1 LPRIPRIKARASR
14 DNLRHP
20 WLICALISVAA
31 LASPAPSSTVQ
42 DAERAFEQLRYLK
55 DQIDVTGFRG
65 ADRNSHGV
73 SRSRM
78 WSDFRSSL
86 PKVQEM
92 LSRIQVEGLSEE
104 DRSAVTAMRRALDEF
119 QTGLSGL
126 SDGTPH
132 RAPSDCGTPAE
143 NSMRLDEL
151 TLRTYA
157 CFGSAARNIKH
168 EGKVLDRLSV
178 LGLLPR
184 TTDPQ
189 ARRRLFLSLAPVWSS
204 VNGDGGA
211 ASPYRRIVQ
220 LRASSWRK
228 GDSPFQEKARA
239 LGVELPVLEHWLT
252 AILRTWRDE
261 TPGDGTIDPWDFH
274 YLAGRASRL
283 VSPHIPKSRLRWL
296 NDRYYRGLG
305 ADVRDLNVN
314 YDLQPRSDKEPVA
327 FTTFGARNREIDGR
341 WHSGEFWVFA
351 SYRTGGLDNL
361 SELLHE
367 TGHAIHL
374 GGIRTRPAFQ
384 DWPDSD
390 TFTEA
395 LADVAAFDLYE
406 PEWQRKYL
414 GVSAAPA
421 DSLRAKYAAVVMD
434 IAWALFEMR
443 LHRDPAADPNRIWTD
458 LTQEFFHIRPQQ
470 ELSWWAMRGQLVNSP
485 GYMVNYALGSIL
497 TADLRARIREL
508 RGPRAVIGD
517 DPGLYPWL
525 LRNLYRFGL
534 ARPSRTVIEEFLGRP
549 LSPRAL
555 LDEMSRM
562 SP

>member
-1 LPRIPRIKARASR
+1 LPRIPRINARAPR
-14 DNLRHP
+14 GNPRHP

-31 LASPAPSSTVQ
+31 FAASARSATVQ
-42 DAERAFEQLRYLK
+42 DTERAFEQLRYLK

-65 ADRNSHGV
+65 TDRNSHGV

-78 WSDFRSSL
+78 LRDYRSSL

-119 QTGLSGL
+119 QTGLSDP

-132 RAPSDCGTPAE
+132 RAPSDCGTAAE

-151 TLRTYA
+151 TRRTYA
-157 CFGSAARNIKH
+157 CFGAAARNIKY

-184 TTDPQ
+184 TNDPQ
-189 ARRRLFLSLAPVWSS
+189 ARRRLFLSLAPVWIS

-211 ASPYRRIVQ
+211 GSPYRRIVQ
-220 LRASSWRK
+220 LRALSWSK

-261 TPGDGTIDPWDFH
+261 TGDSTIDPWDFH
-274 YLAGRASRL
+274 YLAGSAIRL
-283 VSPHIPKSRLRWL
+283 VSPHIPKSRLRSL

-314 YDLQPRSDKEPVA
+314 YDLKPRSDKEPVA

-367 TGHAIHL
+367 TGHAIHI

-414 GVSAAPA
+414 GVSASPA

-443 LHRDPAADPNRIWTD
+443 LHRDPTADPNRIWTD
-458 LTQEFFHIRPQQ
+458 LTREFFHIRPQQ

-485 GYMVNYALGSIL
+485 GYMLNYALGSII

-508 RGPRAVIGD
+508 RGFRAVIGD

-534 ARPSRTVIEEFLGRP
+534 ARPSRIVIEEFLGRP